1 MHANQ
6 HIHIHAIVCMRT
18 YIYIYIE
25 IYTKQHEHLNARMRC
40 IYVYVYI
47 YIYTLNKNV
56 LICLSL
62 HMYAHHQSWA
72 QASKKTAPNV
82 PSSLSILAVSRQV
95 CNNKPAETLANAR
108 ATASA
113 DSCFLAVDVL
123 LHAREP
129 RHPPVRRVQSSESQW
144 PFQSGEAVMGG
155 PRSPGGLAA
164 AAKLSARGG
173 LQKCTPR
180 DTGPIRLIAFAVGAY
195 SKQAPTIA
203 FVWTFV
209 DHLCQGKPAHLHK

>member
-1 MHANQ
+1 M
-6 HIHIHAIVCMRT
+6 
-18 YIYIYIE
+18 
-25 IYTKQHEHLNARMRC
+25 
-40 IYVYVYI
+40 YI
-47 YIYTLNKNV
+47 YIYTFNKHV

-113 DSCFLAVDVL
+113 DSCFLAVD
-123 LHAREP
+123 EP

-180 DTGPIRLIAFAVGAY
+180 DGPILIAFAGAY

-203 FVWTFV
+203 FVWTWITFAKASP
-209 DHLCQGKPAHLHK
+209 HTFTSSRHGSRRCQPAPF